1 MKTSTTKYTKQ
12 LNMVKVL
19 TTAVIV
25 AMAMLFIQVYF
36 TSSSQKQLKEV
47 QSVRDSLQT
56 RVLQAENF
64 ADSIKSELFVYETQ
78 LNRYYIALEMLEDEN
93 YAAASEFNKRL
104 SMTE

>member
-36 TSSSQKQLKEV
+36 TTSSQKQLKEV
-47 QSVRDSLQT
+47 QSVCDSLQT
-56 RVLQAENF
+56 RVLQVENF

>member
-1 MKTSTTKYTKQ
+1 
-12 LNMVKVL
+12 MVKVL

-47 QSVRDSLQT
+47 QSVCDSLQT

-78 LNRYYIALEMLEDEN
+78 LNRYYIALEMLEKEN
-93 YAAASEFNKRL
+93 YAAASEFNKHL